1 MSKGNYKSCQYVL
14 PIYVLSYRIVP
25 FLLKT
30 NGFSSQVDVEPVEM
44 KTEESISVKSE
55 SGESGVNAVKIE
67 ESPSLKS
74 EVPAPQTLTS
84 APKPPLALKVP
95 DMDEALNLNAIEQD
109 SKLHH
114 PFHPADSGGGGVG
127 SSKPPAHKPQQPS
140 PLLTRASPSSMKPP
154 SVIGDLPRQ
163 PPQAHGSQPHGPFGA
178 AGLPPPPLA
187 PPHHS
192 KFGLPHH
199 PFGLAM
205 PPHHPSLIPPGEY
218 YTAYCVE

>member
-1 MSKGNYKSCQYVL
+1 
-14 PIYVLSYRIVP
+14 
-25 FLLKT
+25 
-30 NGFSSQVDVEPVEM
+30 M

-67 ESPSLKS
+67 ETPSLKS

-114 PFHPADSGGGGVG
+114 PFHPADSGGGGLG
-127 SSKPPAHKPQQPS
+127 GSKPPAHKPQQPS

-218 YTAYCVE
+218 FIAHFVENVD